1 MEDGDSLTSGR
12 GTDRV
17 LRVVLCTDGVFPHAL
32 GGMQRHS
39 RLLAEHLARTPGI
52 EITVLHPHD
61 VQVFAPASGI
71 HEAHVAPLD
80 PGRNYLLE
88 LWRYSG
94 RMAAAVEA
102 LNPDAVLSQGFSVWK
117 GSQAFSGRLLVMPH
131 GLEMFQGLTM
141 RDRVIGWPFR
151 IALRSVVRKAAVVV
165 SLGGRLTPILERLT
179 RGSRARVAVVPNAVE
194 APAIPPP
201 FPVDRRPLNL
211 LFVGRF
217 AFNKGIDV
225 LLQVARRLVDEGRG
239 DEVRFVLAGDGPE
252 KARMERDGLPS
263 NVMLAGKVDDARL
276 EQLYAECHALVLP
289 TRFEGMPTVV
299 LEAMARAR
307 PVIVS
312 DVGASAELVDSTN
325 GWLLPAG
332 DPHALHQAILGMLAL
347 PLDSLKAKGA
357 AGRSR
362 VTERFTWERVVNAFS
377 ELLAARTV
385 SAPSHP

>member
-1 MEDGDSLTSGR
+1 MEDGDSLIRGKGTGR
-12 GTDRV
+12 T
-17 LRVVLCTDGVFPHAL
+17 LRIALCTDGVFPHAL

-39 RLLAEHLARTPGI
+39 RLLAEHLARAPGI

-61 VQVFAPASGI
+61 AQVFTPASGI
-71 HEAHVAPLD
+71 HEVQVAPVD

-94 RMAAAVEA
+94 RMADAVEA
-102 LNPDAVLSQGFSVWK
+102 LSPDAVLSQGFSIWK
-117 GSQAFSGRLLVMPH
+117 GSRAFSGRLVVMPH
-131 GLEMFQGLTM
+131 GLEMFQGLTL
-141 RDRVIGWPFR
+141 RDRIIGWPFR

-179 RGSRARVAVVPNAVE
+179 CGSHARVAEVPNAVE

-201 FPVDRRPLNL
+201 FPTDRRPLNL

-225 LLQVARRLVDEGRG
+225 LLQVARSLIDEGRG

-252 KARMERDGLPS
+252 RARMEREGIPV
-263 NVMLAGKVDDARL
+263 NVRLAGRVDDAGL
-276 EQLYAECHALVLP
+276 ERLYAECHALVLP

-312 DVGASAELVDSTN
+312 DVGASAELVDPAN

-332 DPHALHQAILGMLAL
+332 DPRALHQAILGMLAL
-347 PLDSLKAKGA
+347 PLDSLEAMGA

-362 VTERFTWERVVNAFS
+362 VAERFTWERVVNAFS

-385 SAPSHP
+385 RVPSRP